1 MEHKKNLKWFVLN
14 IEEIISTAALTAMLV
29 ICSCNVVARY
39 CLKDALSWADEV
51 CVLMLAWTTFVGS
64 AAAYK
69 RNMHFGMDF
78 IVDRLPGGG
87 KKILRLCINGILL
100 AACGYLAC
108 LSIEFTMKA
117 VKIMPFSR
125 LSYKWIDSSAIVGF
139 ASMTIYSLIYLIQG
153 FTSPEKY
160 QARYEVPGLGE
171 ESPQY
176 DRPGNGNGDLRE
188 EDMA

>member
-1 MEHKKNLKWFVLN
+1 MKHKKDLRWLLLN
-14 IEEIISTAALTAMLV
+14 IEEIISTVALTVMLI

-87 KKILRLCINGILL
+87 KKVLRMAINVILL
-100 AACGYLAC
+100 AACGYLTY
-108 LSIEFTMKA
+108 LSIDFTMKA

-153 FTSPEKY
+153 LTNPKKY
-160 QARYEVPGLGE
+160 QERYELSGIDDDDMGKE
-171 ESPQY
+171 ETI
-176 DRPGNGNGDLRE
+176 
-188 EDMA
+188 